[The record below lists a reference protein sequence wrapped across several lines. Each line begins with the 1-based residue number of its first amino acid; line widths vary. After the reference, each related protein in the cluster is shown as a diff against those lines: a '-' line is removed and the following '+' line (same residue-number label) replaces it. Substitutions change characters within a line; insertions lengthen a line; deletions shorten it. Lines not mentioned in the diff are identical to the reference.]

1 MLTQLLI
8 HVSKEEGSR
17 GEYMKKRGSRRGKF
31 IDGGLSSQ
39 LNGAG
44 DRGSS
49 KGWKKN
55 TPLVLGPW
63 RPLKEH

>member
-44 DRGSS
+44 DRGSG
-49 KGWKKN
+49 KG
-55 TPLVLGPW
+55 
-63 RPLKEH
+63 